1 MEDDLLTRFWT
12 DLVGRLTGPMTFR
25 LILQPLMA
33 ILIAVRDGVK
43 DAREDRP
50 PYFWAIFTHPGRWER
65 LKEGRRAVARVTLLG
80 IILDTSYQIMV
91 FRAFRPLELVV
102 VVLLLT
108 FVPYL
113 VWRGPVNRIARHW
126 MQLKRAAVR

>member
-50 PYFWAIFTHPGRWER
+50 RQPDRASLDPAQARGGP
-65 LKEGRRAVARVTLLG
+65 LKDR
-80 IILDTSYQIMV
+80 
-91 FRAFRPLELVV
+91 
-102 VVLLLT
+102 
-108 FVPYL
+108 
-113 VWRGPVNRIARHW
+113 
-126 MQLKRAAVR
+126 